1 MVPRTRGRVLDQT
14 ASHFCKSFKDSYNG
28 QTLTPAQRWYIGYEA
43 LAAYKQHHEALVAID
58 PETNEQIGWTFMCS
72 FSSIISDTY
81 AFMPLLPSKDKTGL
95 ITAVGVSES
104 ARGKGVGLAMVVKA
118 MENLRER
125 GIEGIYIDSV
135 YIRGFY
141 EKLGFETY
149 WEYEG
154 YVQ

>member
-1 MVPRTRGRVLDQT
+1 MLDQT